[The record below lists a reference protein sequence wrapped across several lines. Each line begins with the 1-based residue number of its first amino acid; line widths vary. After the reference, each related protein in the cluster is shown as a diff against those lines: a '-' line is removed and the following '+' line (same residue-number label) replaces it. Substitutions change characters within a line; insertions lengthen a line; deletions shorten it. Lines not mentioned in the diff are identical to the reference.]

1 MEAERLIEE
10 IREITIQY
18 KNEVGSQ
25 RKPWPKSITTR
36 IEKLFDLGWKAPK
49 IAKATGVPYF
59 SILHWR
65 SRERK
70 KFHALE
76 VKALTVQETAAVTVQ
91 DANKN
96 LNSLNSAT
104 VAVATVTVTTPDGF
118 QIKIDGIEAGLEILR
133 RLRSQKCS

>member
-18 KNEVGSQ
+18 KAEVGSQ
-25 RKPWPKSITTR
+25 RKPWPKAIKIR

-49 IAKATGVPYF
+49 IAEATGVPYF

-76 VKALTVQETAAVTVQ
+76 VKALTVQESAAVTVA

-96 LNSLNSAT
+96 HKSSNPAT
-104 VAVATVTVTTPDGF
+104 VTVVTVTTPDGF
-118 QIKIDGIEAGLEILR
+118 QIKIDGLDAGLEILR
-133 RLRSQKCS
+133 RLRSQKCF